1 MNPYV
6 PIQKRSKKARRLL
19 NLEHRGTWNG
29 VNPVTRVEKHRKA
42 YHRPRMKRETRQLAC
57 A

>member
-19 NLEHRGTWNG
+19 NLERRGTWNG
-29 VNPVTRVEKHRKA
+29 INPVTRVENRRKA
-42 YHRPRMKRETRQLAC
+42 YHRPRMKRETRLLAC

>member
-29 VNPVTRVEKHRKA
+29 VNPVTRVEKNRKA